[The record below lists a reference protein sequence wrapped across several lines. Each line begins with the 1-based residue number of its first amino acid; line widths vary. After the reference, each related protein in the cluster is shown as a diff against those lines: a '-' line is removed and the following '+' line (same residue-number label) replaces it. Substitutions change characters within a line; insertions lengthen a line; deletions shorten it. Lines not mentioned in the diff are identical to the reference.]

1 MNENTTLFDV
11 SKVTDK
17 CVRET
22 LEACV
27 EALAE
32 RGYNPINQIVGYIIS
47 GDLGYISSYKEARN
61 RIAKIDYFSRRTIK
75 KLFKMRYLGI
85 DLGSKTVGLAISDTT
100 LTIASSLKTIF
111 FKDEDYLS
119 TIDEIKNIIK
129 EYDIQKII
137 LGLPKNMNNTLGER
151 AEITTKYKRILE
163 ENTNIPVIFFDERLT
178 SVISNSILIEA
189 DISRKKRKKKVD
201 SIAAQIILQ
210 DYLNKEKNEHE

>member
-1 MNENTTLFDV
+1 MYEDRIV
-11 SKVTDK
+11 IDPA
-17 CVRET
+17 VRHEKPIIKGTRVPLEIIIGSLAGGMEIEET
-22 LEACV
+22 V
-27 EALAE
+27 
-32 RGYNPINQIVGYIIS
+32 
-47 GDLGYISSYKEARN
+47 
-61 RIAKIDYFSRRTIK
+61 
-75 KLFKMRYLGI
+75 
-85 DLGSKTVGLAISDTT
+85 
-100 LTIASSLKTIF
+100 
-111 FKDEDYLS
+111 
-119 TIDEIKNIIK
+119 K

>member
-1 MNENTTLFDV
+1 MYAKDTINLDEADNLVEVMKTDLRITNRDTKI
-11 SKVTDK
+11 SYNKVLIKSDLQVKIIYLTEDN
-17 CVRET
+17 R
-22 LEACV
+22 
-27 EALAE
+27 
-32 RGYNPINQIVGYIIS
+32 INM
-47 GDLGYISSYKEARN
+47 KEA
-61 RIAKIDYFSRRTIK
+61 TIPVVG
-75 KLFKMRYLGI
+75 FI
-85 DLGSKTVGLAISDTT
+85 DLPNIS
-100 LTIASSLKTIF
+100 
-111 FKDEDYLS
+111 EDHNCNVKY
-119 TIDEIKNIIK
+119 EIKNIIK

-163 ENTNIPVIFFDERLT
+163 ENTNIPVILFDERLT